1 MSTSRSR
8 SGGRR
13 TDGQSPVAQKAGSG
27 VGGGGDEGI
36 LKALESHKRA
46 LKEAGARAKVV
57 EDDANGW
64 GDVSGIKHAA
74 EARLPPSPVCADRAV
89 LWWLTPRE
97 SVIGC
102 PSLLHDQVSKPDCG
116 ATVPRQLILIAVI
129 VWSLQLMM
137 ERLSS
142 REVHRREV
150 VVLAK

>member
-13 TDGQSPVAQKAGSG
+13 TGGQSPGAQKAGSG
-27 VGGGGDEGI
+27 GGGGGDEGI

-74 EARLPPSPVCADRAV
+74 EARLTPTTPVCADRAV

-97 SVIGC
+97 SAIGC
-102 PSLLHDQVSKPDCG
+102 PSLLHSRD
-116 ATVPRQLILIAVI
+116 LIVAR
-129 VWSLQLMM
+129 WFPAS
-137 ERLSS
+137 
-142 REVHRREV
+142 
-150 VVLAK
+150 